1 VRLEDAQG
9 HPVTTVVGGEQ
20 VTLHVE
26 AASPRPLAQPVIG
39 FYVKDRLGQQ
49 LFGDN
54 TLAAARGPAADDGGR
69 LMARFSFVMPRLF
82 PGEYLVAV
90 AIADGTQADHVHHEW
105 RHEAWHFTSAWSG
118 GATGLVGID
127 VDVAWLTPAPPSG
140 AGRR

>member
-1 VRLEDAQG
+1 M
-9 HPVTTVVGGEQ
+9 TTVVGGEQ
-20 VTLHVE
+20 VTLRVD

-54 TLAAARGPAADDGGR
+54 TLAATRGPAADDSGR
-69 LMARFSFVMPRLF
+69 LVARFSFVMPRLF

-90 AIADGTQADHVHHEW
+90 AVADGTQADHVHHEW
-105 RHEAWHFTSAWSG
+105 RHEAWHFTSAWPG

-127 VDVAWLTPAPPSG
+127 VDVAWLTPAPPSV